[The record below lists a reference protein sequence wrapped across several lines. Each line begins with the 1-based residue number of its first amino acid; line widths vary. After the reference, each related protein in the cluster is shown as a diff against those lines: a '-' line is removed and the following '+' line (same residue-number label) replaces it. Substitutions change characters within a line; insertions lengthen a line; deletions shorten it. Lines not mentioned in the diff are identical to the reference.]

1 MVNTYIA
8 YAVNLWSYTQGADF
22 TSGNSFFGAVKLTK
36 IADPDKYFYSGHGAG
51 FDARGSF
58 PSSDDSA
65 FNKNVIRFSADMR
78 SFVHIDNKKKDIL
91 VLINGPTDGLDDT
104 TLTAE
109 KERYRALL
117 SNRRNFV

>member
-8 YAVNLWSYTQGADF
+8 YVVNLWSYTQGADF
-22 TSGNSFFGAVKLTK
+22 TSGNSLFGAVKLTK
-36 IADPDKYFYSGHGAG
+36 IADPDKYFYSGHGTG
-51 FDARGSF
+51 FDARGSL
-58 PSSDDSA
+58 PSSDDSG